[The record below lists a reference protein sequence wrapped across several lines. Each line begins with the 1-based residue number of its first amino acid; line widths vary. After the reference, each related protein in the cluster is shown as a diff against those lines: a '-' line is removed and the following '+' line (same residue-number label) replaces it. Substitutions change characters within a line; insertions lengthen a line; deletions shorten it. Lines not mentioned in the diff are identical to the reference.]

1 MITTELKK
9 WADEQYHHAEKESL
23 LNAVSEVM
31 EKEHNIRDAFK
42 SEIFRKRMTNLIES
56 KTMLRYPESM
66 HIVKD
71 IEDTI
76 FDLLD
81 I

>member
-31 EKEHNIRDAFK
+31 EKEHSIRDAFK
-42 SEIFRKRMTNLIES
+42 SEAFRQRMTDIIES

-66 HIVKD
+66 HVVRD
-71 IEDTI
+71 IEDAI
-76 FDLLD
+76 FDVLD

>member
-9 WADEQYHHAEKESL
+9 WADEQYYHAEKKSI

-31 EKEHNIRDAFK
+31 EKEHIIREAFK
-42 SEIFRKRMTNLIES
+42 SETFRRRMTNIIES

-66 HIVKD
+66 HVVKD
-71 IEDTI
+71 IEDAI
-76 FDLLD
+76 FDVLD